1 MNDSDP
7 IRVLVRQPL
16 FDGVPAGAVE
26 ELRGLVRQRRLAAG
40 GALCRRGEEGD
51 SLFVILSGLAHVLV
65 GDETRPAAKL
75 RRGDVVGEMSLL
87 TGERRS
93 ATVVAAVPMS
103 VLELDRD
110 AFAQLMARHPSILGN
125 LTRILTD
132 RLRET
137 TARVGAHPTRG
148 EAVALIAGEGSAV
161 LPELVEAARA
171 ASARDV
177 AVLDAQIAAEE
188 ALAQLDDALAA
199 NGLVLLLGGLAQESL
214 TALIDAADRTVAVV
228 ANAGEAARL
237 AALHERTAHGE
248 TIEVVLLHR
257 PDEATPP
264 LEEPLQLV
272 RSVSR
277 DGESL
282 GASDASWLG
291 RHIAHTKLGLALG
304 AGGAKGYAHI
314 GALHVLEEAGHV
326 VDCLAGS
333 SIGAIVGA
341 WLALGMSAA
350 EVEATMRSTFSPDM
364 VEAMFQRSFTGAATG
379 LSALERAFRESTHDA
394 TFDDLCLPL
403 VVMTVDLNSRQPAPL
418 TEGPLWEALLAA
430 TALAGVFPPVERDGM
445 RLVDGL
451 ALVPVPT
458 ESVLELGADVS
469 LSVNLIPRHTL
480 DAWPGDDVPPEPP
493 RLSGSRTLDSLL
505 EVMDLG
511 QLEASERQAARA
523 DVVVTPRF
531 GPSTWRDFHLAE
543 LFLQAGWEAAEAE
556 RSTLEKLISPGLTPS
571 RLST

>member
-1 MNDSDP
+1 VNDSDP
-7 IRVLVRQPL
+7 IRVLVRHPL
-16 FDGVPAGAVE
+16 FNGVPAGAVE
-26 ELRGLVRQRRLAAG
+26 ELRGLVRQRRLSAG
-40 GALCRRGEEGD
+40 DALCRRGEEGD

-65 GDETRPAAKL
+65 NDETGPAAKL

-103 VLELDRD
+103 VLELDRA
-110 AFAQLMARHPSILGN
+110 AFARLMARHPSILGN
-125 LTRILTD
+125 LTRILSD
-132 RLRET
+132 RLRVT
-137 TARVGAHPTRG
+137 TAKVGERPTRG

-171 ASARDV
+171 ASGRDV
-177 AVLDAQIAAEE
+177 AVLDAQSTVEE
-188 ALAQLDDALAA
+188 VLAQLDDTLAV
-199 NGLVLLLGGLAQESL
+199 NGLVLLLGGLAHESL
-214 TALIDAADRTVAVV
+214 IALIDAADRTVAIV

-237 AALHERTAHGE
+237 AALHEQTAHGA
-248 TIEVVLLHR
+248 TVEVVLLR
-257 PDEATPP
+257 GPDEAAPQ
-264 LEEPLQLV
+264 LHESARLV
-272 RSVSR
+272 RSVNR
-277 DGESL
+277 DGEL
-282 GASDASWLG
+282 LTPRDASWLG
-291 RHIAHTKLGLALG
+291 RHIARAKLGLALG
-304 AGGAKGYAHI
+304 AGGAKGYAHV
-314 GALHVLEEAGHV
+314 GTLHVLEDAGHV
-326 VDCLAGS
+326 VDSLAGS

-350 EVEATMRSTFSPDM
+350 EVEATMRSTFSPDL
-364 VEAMFQRSFTGAATG
+364 VEAMFQRSFTGTATG

-430 TALAGVFPPVERDGM
+430 TALAGVFPPVDRDGM

-458 ESVLELGADVS
+458 DAVLELGADVS

-531 GPSTWRDFHLAE
+531 GPSTWRDFHLAD
-543 LFLQAGWEAAEAE
+543 LFLRAGSEAAEAE
-556 RSTLEKLISPGLTPS
+556 RPTLEKLLSPELTPS

>member
-1 MNDSDP
+1 VTDSDP
-7 IRVLVRQPL
+7 IRALVRHPL
-16 FDGVPAGAVE
+16 FDGVPAGGLE
-26 ELRGLVRQRRLAAG
+26 ELRGLVRPRRLSAG
-40 GALCRRGEEGD
+40 GTLCRRGEEGD

-65 GDETRPAAKL
+65 EDEARPAAKL
-75 RRGDVVGEMSLL
+75 RRGDIVGEMSLL

-93 ATVVAAVPMS
+93 ATVIAATPMS
-103 VLELDRD
+103 LLELDRD

-125 LTRILTD
+125 LTRVLSE

-137 TARVGAHPTRG
+137 TARVGARPTRG
-148 EAVALIAGEGSAV
+148 EAVALIAGAGSTV
-161 LPELVEAARA
+161 LPELVEATRA
-171 ASARDV
+171 ASPRSI
-177 AVLDAQIAAEE
+177 AVLDAQSAVEE

-214 TALIDAADRTVAVV
+214 NALIDAADRTVAIV
-228 ANAGEAARL
+228 ANAGEAAGL
-237 AALHERTAHGE
+237 AALQKRTAHGE
-248 TIEVVLLHR
+248 TIEVVVLHR
-257 PDEATPP
+257 PDETPP
-264 LEEPLQLV
+264 PLDESLQLV
-272 RSVSR
+272 RSVSH
-277 DGESL
+277 
-282 GASDASWLG
+282 DAEPLATGDARWLG
-291 RHIAHTKLGLALG
+291 RHIARAKLGLALG

-314 GALHVLEEAGHV
+314 GALHVLEDAGHV
-326 VDCLAGS
+326 VDGLAGS
-333 SIGAIVGA
+333 SVGAIVGA

-350 EVEATMRSTFSPDM
+350 EVETTMRSTFSPDM

-379 LSALERAFRESTHDA
+379 LAALERAFRESTHDA

-403 VVMTVDLNSRQPAPL
+403 VVMTVDLNSRHPAPV

-430 TALAGVFPPVERDGM
+430 TALAGVFPPVERDGK

-458 ESVLELGADVS
+458 DAVLELGADVS

-480 DAWPGDDVPPEPP
+480 EAWPGDDVPPEPP

-505 EVMDLG
+505 EVMDLA

-531 GPSTWRDFHLAE
+531 GPSTWRDFHLAD

-556 RSTLEKLISPGLTPS
+556 RATLEKLVSPGLTPS

>member
-1 MNDSDP
+1 MNEPDP
-7 IRVLVRQPL
+7 IRTLVRHPL
-16 FDGVPAGAVE
+16 FNGVPAAAVE
-26 ELRGLVRQRRLAAG
+26 ELRGLVRQRQLSAG
-40 GALCRRGEEGD
+40 EALCRRGEEGD

-65 GDETRPAAKL
+65 GDATAPAAKL

-93 ATVVAAVPMS
+93 ATVVAAVPML

-125 LTRILTD
+125 LTRILSE

-137 TARVGAHPTRG
+137 TARVGARPTRG
-148 EAVALIAGEGSAV
+148 EAVALVAGEDASAV
-161 LPELVEAARA
+161 VHELVEATRT
-171 ASARDV
+171 ASPLAV
-177 AVLDAQIAAEE
+177 AVLDAQSSLEE
-188 ALAQLDDALAA
+188 TLAQLDDALAE
-199 NGLVLLLGGLAQESL
+199 NGLVLLLGELAQDTL

-228 ANAGEAARL
+228 ASAGEAAQL
-237 AALHERTAHGE
+237 GAVQERSARGE
-248 TIEVVLLHR
+248 TIEVVVLR
-257 PDEATPP
+257 RRGEAIPS
-264 LEEPLQLV
+264 LGDSMQLV
-272 RSVSR
+272 RNV
-277 DGESL
+277 DGEQL
-282 GASDASWLG
+282 AAGDALWLG
-291 RHIAHTKLGLALG
+291 RHIARTKLGLALG

-314 GALHVLEEAGHV
+314 GALHALEDAGHV
-326 VDCLAGS
+326 VDSVAGS
-333 SIGAIVGA
+333 SIGAIVGV
-341 WLALGMSAA
+341 WLGLGMSAA
-350 EVEATMRSTFSPDM
+350 EVEATMRSTFSPET

-403 VVMTVDLNSRQPAPL
+403 VVMTVDLNSRQPAPV

-430 TALAGVFPPVERDGM
+430 TALAGVFPPVERDGK

-458 ESVLELGADVS
+458 DAVHELGADVS

-480 DAWPGDDVPPEPP
+480 EAWPGGDVPPEPP

-531 GPSTWRDFHLAE
+531 GPSTWRDFHLAD
-543 LFLQAGWEAAEAE
+543 LFMQAGWEATEAE
-556 RSTLEKLISPGLTPS
+556 RPILEKLVSPQFAPS
-571 RLST
+571 HLST